1 MVQEV
6 VGLDTELKLLRFRD
20 GKVLE
25 QPHVPVKVSRSISH
39 RKQRWPILPNGR
51 RRSETAPIDVLM
63 GTQAGHGLQV
73 TMGFN
78 CTAFVPR
85 MDLLLMGMPWG
96 LAALT
101 EPGMIAPF
109 RFMLKL
115 VFGTPL

>member
-63 GTQAGHGLQV
+63 GTQAGQRIASYNGVQLHGICAQDGFVVDGNALGVSRTDRARNDRAIQV
-73 TMGFN
+73 H
-78 CTAFVPR
+78 A
-85 MDLLLMGMPWG
+85 
-96 LAALT
+96 
-101 EPGMIAPF
+101 EI
-109 RFMLKL
+109 
-115 VFGTPL
+115 